1 MLKFTR
7 FLKRFAWS
15 PVCSEEQPWID
26 LATLVQIA
34 LIVFKEGLPDGFSF
48 GCTGSGRTATS
59 LEALLSTEALT
70 RDEDIRFATSACRSL
85 AATLGHGAI
94 RRVVHWLL
102 NITIADHLVLFEV
115 ISLAELMVTP
125 RSHDLVRS
133 D

>member
-26 LATLVQIA
+26 LTTLVQIA
-34 LIVFKEGLPDGFSF
+34 LIIFKEGLSDGFSF
-48 GCTGSGRTATS
+48 GCAGSGRTATS
-59 LEALLSTEALT
+59 LEALLSAEALS

-85 AATLGHGAI
+85 AATLGHGTI
-94 RRVVHWLL
+94 RGVVHWLL
-102 NITIADHLVLFEV
+102 NITVADHLVLFEV
-115 ISLAELMVTP
+115 ICLSELMMTS